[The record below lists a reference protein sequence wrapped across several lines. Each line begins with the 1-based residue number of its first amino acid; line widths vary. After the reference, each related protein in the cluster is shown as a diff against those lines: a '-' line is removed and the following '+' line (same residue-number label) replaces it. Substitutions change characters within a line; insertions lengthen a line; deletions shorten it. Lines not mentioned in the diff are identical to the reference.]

1 MKLVLI
7 QPPVQD
13 FYDTSIRLQPI
24 GLGYLKAVVR
34 KFLPDV
40 KVIIKDYHHRWGRR
54 TISVP
59 TELTYLKDFYS
70 WPDRSPF
77 SSFYHYYHFGASFET
92 VGQDVAREKP
102 DLVGISSL
110 FSPYYREVLHCAEA
124 IKKRIKVPILVGGSH
139 VSAAPQAMLNHSS
152 VDFVIRGEGE
162 RPLVEFLRSWMNDHQ
177 WDRVPNLGFKRNGKH
192 ILNTMEENFPING
205 LPFPDFS
212 DFPPERYLFEK
223 RPLSFLMTSRGCP
236 HRCTFCSTHLTFG
249 NRYRRRSPD
258 DVIREIKQRYQEGYR
273 VFDFED
279 DNLGFDKQRMKVL
292 CEELIHTFPSGDVR
306 FLAMN
311 GISFLTLDTE
321 LLRLMRKAGFTHLNL
336 SLVSVDNAICE
347 RAWRPQSLTKYREVV
362 QEAVRLGFR
371 IVSYQILGLP
381 YETLDTMVHTLSFN
395 TRLPVLLGAS
405 MFYLTPGSPISTC
418 FPEST
423 ETDIF
428 KSRLTAM
435 AIETSHFA
443 RDDLYTLFVTSRI
456 INFLKGI
463 ECQKEEI
470 SLSGALQLARSAGK
484 RSALGAKLLEQLLAE
499 RKFYAATRN
508 GLKPLRRF
516 KPDLFMGFWSTLDQ
530 IGTQVGKAIRIR

>member
-59 TELTYLKDFYS
+59 TELAYLKDFYS

-162 RPLVEFLRSWMNDHQ
+162 RPLVAFLRSWMNDHQ

-192 ILNTMEENFPING
+192 ILNRMEENFPING

-212 DFPPERYLFEK
+212 DFAPERYLFEK

-273 VFDFED
+273 VFNFED

-311 GISFLTLDTE
+311 GISFLTLDNE

-371 IVSYQILGLP
+371 TVSYQILGLP

-484 RSALGAKLLEQLLAE
+484 RSALGAKLLEQLLVE

-530 IGTQVGKAIRIR
+530 IGTQAGKAIRIR